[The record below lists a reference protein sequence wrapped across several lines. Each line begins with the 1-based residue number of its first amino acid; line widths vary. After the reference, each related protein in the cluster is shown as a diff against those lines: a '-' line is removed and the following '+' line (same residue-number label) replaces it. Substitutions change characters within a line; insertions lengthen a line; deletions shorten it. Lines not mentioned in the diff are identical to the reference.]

1 MKSKPAQN
9 AVRSPLREYSQNGR
23 EYSLDELV
31 EAANALLPRHLPD
44 AVESSDARFSESVN
58 ARLVRHLTTL
68 GLLDEPTR
76 QGREARYGARHLKQL
91 LATRRLMA
99 EGYNTGAVA
108 KLLSGASDEQLETI
122 FLGGS
127 TPAAGTHPLQAGST
141 PGAAR
146 AFSTEAMPGNAALEF
161 LQRVQSRKSGGA
173 SAKSRASPDSSQ
185 AGSTPVSTRWQRISL
200 TDDLEIQMRDDF
212 QFPPTA
218 YEREQLL
225 ERIEAALK
233 NLAAQNSFSQRR
245 KK

>member
-1 MKSKPAQN
+1 MKPKPVPTA
-9 AVRSPLREYSQNGR
+9 ARSPLWEYSHSAR

-44 AVESSDARFSESVN
+44 AAEGGDARFSARVN

-68 GLLDEPTR
+68 GLLDEPIR

-108 KLLSGASDEQLETI
+108 KLLSGASDEQLEAI
-122 FLGGS
+122 FL
-127 TPAAGTHPLQAGST
+127 AGST
-141 PGAAR
+141 PPAITRPLQTG
-146 AFSTEAMPGNAALEF
+146 STPSAISAPHSATPGNAALDF
-161 LQRVQSRKSGGA
+161 LQQIQSRKSGGA
-173 SAKSRASPDSSQ
+173 PAKSRASPSAAQ
-185 AGSTPVSTRWQRISL
+185 TGSTPTPTSWQRLLIS
-200 TDDLEIQMRDDF
+200 DDLEIQVRDDF

-225 ERIEAALK
+225 KRIEAALK
-233 NLAAQNSFSQRR
+233 NLASSKSLSHRR